1 MTTEF
6 RMLDGKNAIITGART
21 GIGLATLQL
30 FAKNGCN
37 CWSVIHRDDEEF
49 LNMIHQLEDECGVW
63 IKPVYI
69 DLSNS
74 DSIKDGVKEIFRDK
88 CSIDILINAA
98 GIVSPNRLFS
108 MTKMDDIRKVMEVNF
123 FSIIEL
129 TQLVCRAMMKQKK
142 GSIVNIASIAAWG
155 EDTSQ
160 MEYAASKA
168 ALVVATKK
176 LARELGSAGIRMN
189 AVAPG
194 LTQTKMLDV
203 LEEDAEIQIK
213 KGLGLHRFG
222 TPEEIAEVCLFLAS
236 DKSSYITGETIKVD
250 GGGTDL
256 RLSVS
261 KQKSWI

>member
-1 MTTEF
+1 
-6 RMLDGKNAIITGART
+6 MLQGKNAIITGARS

-37 CWSVIHRDDEEF
+37 CWAIIHRDDKDF
-49 LNMIHQLEDECGVW
+49 FNKIHQMEEEYKVW
-63 IKPVYI
+63 INPVHMEL
-69 DLSNS
+69 DSS
-74 DSIKDGVKEIFRDK
+74 DSIKEGIKQITREK
-88 CSIDILINAA
+88 HSIDILVNAA

-108 MTKMDDIRKVMEVNF
+108 MTKMEDIRKVMEVNF
-123 FSIIEL
+123 FSAIEL
-129 TQLVCRAMMKQKK
+129 IQLVCRSMMRQRK

-168 ALVVATKK
+168 AMVIATKK
-176 LARELGSAGIRMN
+176 LARELGSAGIRVN

-203 LEEDAEIQIK
+203 LEAEAEEQIK
-213 KGLGLHRFG
+213 KGLGMHRFG

-236 DKSSYITGETIKVD
+236 DKASYVTGETIKVD
-250 GGGTDL
+250 GGGSDL
-256 RLSVS
+256 RLSIS
-261 KQKSWI
+261 K

>member
-1 MTTEF
+1 
-6 RMLDGKNAIITGART
+6 MLQGKNAIITGARS

-37 CWSVIHRDDEEF
+37 CWAVIHRKDASFTSKILHLEE
-49 LNMIHQLEDECGVW
+49 EYGVW
-63 IKPVYI
+63 VKPVYMEL
-69 DLSNS
+69 D
-74 DSIKDGVKEIFRDK
+74 DFESIKAGVKEIASDK
-88 CSIDILINAA
+88 YSIDILVNAA
-98 GIVSPNRLFS
+98 GILSPNRLFS
-108 MTKMDDIRKVMEVNF
+108 MTKMEDIRKVMEVNF
-123 FSIIEL
+123 FSAIEL
-129 TQLVCRAMMKQKK
+129 TQLVCRMMMRQRN

-160 MEYAASKA
+160 MEYASSKA
-168 ALVVATKK
+168 ALVIATKK
-176 LARELGSAGIRMN
+176 LARELGSAGIRVN

-194 LTQTKMLDV
+194 LTQTKMLDE
-203 LEEDAEIQIK
+203 LEVDAEDQIK

-256 RLSVS
+256 RLSIS
-261 KQKSWI
+261 K

>member
-1 MTTEF
+1 
-6 RMLDGKNAIITGART
+6 MLQGKNAIITGARS

-37 CWSVIHRDDEEF
+37 CWAVIHREDEDF
-49 LNMIHQLEDECGVW
+49 LNRIHQLEEECKVW
-63 IKPVYI
+63 IKPVHMEL
-69 DLSNS
+69 DSS
-74 DSIKDGVKEIFRDK
+74 DSIKEGIKEIVKEK
-88 CSIDILINAA
+88 LSIDILVNAA

-108 MTKMDDIRKVMEVNF
+108 MTKMEDIRRVMEVNF
-123 FSIIEL
+123 FSAIEL
-129 TQLVCRAMMKQKK
+129 TQLVCRSMMRQRN

-168 ALVVATKK
+168 ALVIATKK
-176 LARELGSAGIRMN
+176 LARELGSAGIRVN

-203 LEEDAEIQIK
+203 LEAEAEEQIK
-213 KGLGLHRFG
+213 KGLGMHRFG

-236 DKSSYITGETIKVD
+236 DKSSYVTGETIKVD

-256 RLSVS
+256 RLSIS
-261 KQKSWI
+261 K

>member
-1 MTTEF
+1 
-6 RMLDGKNAIITGART
+6 MLQGKNAIITGARS

-30 FAKNGCN
+30 FAQNGCN
-37 CWSVIHRDDEEF
+37 CWAVIHRDDNEF
-49 LNMIHQLEDECGVW
+49 LNKIKQLEEAYGVW
-63 IKPVYI
+63 IKPI
-69 DLSNS
+69 HMELDNS
-74 DSIKDGVKEIFRDK
+74 ESIKEGVKEIVK
-88 CSIDILINAA
+88 EKHSIDILVNAA

-108 MTKMDDIRKVMEVNF
+108 MTKMEDVRKVMEVNF
-123 FSIIEL
+123 FSAIEL
-129 TQLVCRAMMKQKK
+129 TQLVCRTMMRQRK

-168 ALVVATKK
+168 ALVIATKK
-176 LARELGSAGIRMN
+176 LARELGSAGIRIN

-203 LEEDAEIQIK
+203 LEADAEEQIK

-236 DKSSYITGETIKVD
+236 DKSSYVTGETIKVD

-256 RLSVS
+256 RLSIS
-261 KQKSWI
+261 K

>member
-1 MTTEF
+1 
-6 RMLDGKNAIITGART
+6 MLQGKNAIITGARS

-37 CWSVIHRDDEEF
+37 CWAVIHRDDEVF
-49 LNMIHQLEDECGVW
+49 LNKIHQLEKDCRVW
-63 IKPVYI
+63 IKPI
-69 DLSNS
+69 HMELDNS
-74 DSIKDGVKEIFRDK
+74 DSIKEGIKEIVKEK
-88 CSIDILINAA
+88 LSIDILVNAA

-108 MTKMDDIRKVMEVNF
+108 MTKMEDIRKVMEVNF

-129 TQLVCRAMMKQKK
+129 TQLVCRSMMRQRS

-168 ALVVATKK
+168 ALVIATKK
-176 LARELGSAGIRMN
+176 LARELGSAGIRVN

-203 LEEDAEIQIK
+203 LEDGADAQIK

-222 TPEEIAEVCLFLAS
+222 TSEEVAEVCLFLAS
-236 DKSSYITGETIKVD
+236 DKSSYVTGETIKVD

-256 RLSVS
+256 RLSIS
-261 KQKSWI
+261 K

>member
-1 MTTEF
+1 MADL
-6 RMLDGKNAIITGART
+6 RLLDGKNAIITGARS

-30 FAKNGCN
+30 FAQNGCN
-37 CWSVIHRDDEEF
+37 CWAVIHRDDNEF
-49 LNMIHQLEDECGVW
+49 LNKIKQLEEAYGVW
-63 IKPVYI
+63 IKPIYMEL
-69 DLSNS
+69 DNS
-74 DSIKDGVKEIFRDK
+74 ESIKEGVKEIVK
-88 CSIDILINAA
+88 EKHSIDILVNAA

-108 MTKMDDIRKVMEVNF
+108 MTKMEDIRKVMEVNF
-123 FSIIEL
+123 FSAIEL
-129 TQLVCRAMMKQKK
+129 TQLVCRTMMRQRI

-168 ALVVATKK
+168 ALVIATKK
-176 LARELGSAGIRMN
+176 LARELGSAGIRIN

-203 LEEDAEIQIK
+203 LEADAEKQIK

-222 TPEEIAEVCLFLAS
+222 KPEEIAEVCLFLAS
-236 DKSSYITGETIKVD
+236 DKSSYVTGETIKVD

-256 RLSVS
+256 RLSIS
-261 KQKSWI
+261 K

>member
-1 MTTEF
+1 
-6 RMLDGKNAIITGART
+6 MLHGKNAIITGARS

-37 CWSVIHRDDEEF
+37 CWAVIHRDDAEF
-49 LNMIHQLEDECGVW
+49 LKRILHLEDECGVW
-63 IKPVYI
+63 IKPVHM
-69 DLSNS
+69 DLDNS
-74 DSIKDGVKEIFRDK
+74 ESIKEGAKEILK
-88 CSIDILINAA
+88 EKHSIDILVNAA

-108 MTKMDDIRKVMEVNF
+108 MTKMEDIRKVMEVNF
-123 FSIIEL
+123 FSAIEL
-129 TQLVCRAMMKQKK
+129 TQLVCRSMLRQKK

-168 ALVVATKK
+168 ALVIATKK
-176 LARELGSAGIRMN
+176 LARELGSAGIRVN

-203 LEEDAEIQIK
+203 LEADAEEQIK
-213 KGLGLHRFG
+213 KGLGMHRFG

-236 DKSSYITGETIKVD
+236 DKSSYVTGETIKVD

-256 RLSVS
+256 RLSIS
-261 KQKSWI
+261 K

>member
-1 MTTEF
+1 
-6 RMLDGKNAIITGART
+6 MLKGKNAIITGARS

-37 CWSVIHRDDEEF
+37 CWAIVHHEDPEF
-49 LNMIHQLEDECGVW
+49 LNKNQTWAKENQCW
-63 IKPVYI
+63 IKPVYMEL
-69 DLSNS
+69 DNS
-74 DSIKDGVKEIFRDK
+74 DSIKLGMKEILAEK
-88 CSIDILINAA
+88 LPVDILVNAA
-98 GIVSPNRLFS
+98 GIVSPNRLFT
-108 MTKMDDIRKVMEVNF
+108 MTKMEDIKRVMDVNF
-123 FSIIEL
+123 FSAIEL
-129 TQLVCRAMMKQKK
+129 TQLVCRPMMRQRN
-142 GSIVNIASIAAWG
+142 GSIINIASIAAWG

-168 ALVVATKK
+168 AMVIATKK
-176 LARELGSAGIRMN
+176 LARELGSAGIRVN

-203 LEEDAEIQIK
+203 LENGAEVQIK

-236 DKSSYITGETIKVD
+236 DKSSYVTGETIKVD

-256 RLSVS
+256 RLSIS
-261 KQKSWI
+261 K